1 MKIFIKLLLLG
12 VILNACQNSKTEST
26 STDSTLAIKQETPT
40 NDFVCVPGERVGIIT
55 ASTTL
60 EELQAKFGNDV
71 SARDTVYIG
80 EGYFE
85 IGTIL
90 FKGTPNELQILWKD
104 TTNFKNP
111 ANLMIG
117 RNAESNPTQ
126 TQWNT
131 NTGIKIGTTLKEL
144 EQINGKAFKFMGFGW
159 DYGGSVANWNGG
171 KLMEADGVSYFTC
184 VLGYNYEDQSLNPLA
199 DKLLGDSE
207 FSSSQVEAQKLNPV
221 IINFQIS
228 FR

>member
-12 VILNACQNSKTEST
+12 VILNACQNSKTEDT
-26 STDSTLAIKQETPT
+26 TTDSTVAIKEETPA

-55 ASTTL
+55 ATTTL
-60 EELQAKFGNDV
+60 ADLEAKFGKDV
-71 SARDTVYIG
+71 LARDTVYIG

-90 FKGTPNELQILWKD
+90 YKGTPNELQILWKD

-111 ANLMIG
+111 ATLMVG
-117 RNAESNPTQ
+117 RNAEANPTQ
-126 TQWNT
+126 TQWHT
-131 NTGIKIGTTLKEL
+131 DTGIKVGTTLKEL
-144 EQINGKAFKFMGFGW
+144 EKVNGKAFNFSGFGW
-159 DYGGSVANWNGG
+159 DYGGSVADWDGG

-184 VLGYNYEDQSLNPLA
+184 VLGYNYDDQSLSPLV
-199 DKLLGDSE
+199 DKLLGDSM
-207 FSSSQVEAQKLNPV
+207 FRSSQAEAQKLNPA